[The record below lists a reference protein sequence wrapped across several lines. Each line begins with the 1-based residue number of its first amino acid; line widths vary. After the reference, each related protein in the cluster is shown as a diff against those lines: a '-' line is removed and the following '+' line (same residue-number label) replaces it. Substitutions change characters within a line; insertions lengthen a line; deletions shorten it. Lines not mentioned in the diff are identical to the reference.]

1 MKNNFRHEVLL
12 TNTQVLRLRKAFANN
27 SSANIKLLK
36 TYLHK
41 IGQSGGI
48 LGRVLVP
55 LLNPRLPLMKNLIKF
70 LILLEI
76 FKSVLILLV
85 LTTPASATHAAIH
98 RKIFGPGT
106 TT

>member
-1 MKNNFRHEVLL
+1 MLL

-27 SSANIKLLK
+27 SSANVKLLK

-41 IGQSGGI
+41 IGQSGRF

-55 LLNPRLPLMKNLIKF
+55 LLNPRLPLMKNLIK
-70 LILLEI
+70 LIA
-76 FKSVLILLV
+76 KSVLILLV

-98 RKIFGPGT
+98 RKMDKQFLT
-106 TT
+106 KK

>member
-1 MKNNFRHEVLL
+1 MKNNFWHKVLL
-12 TNTQVLRLRKAFANN
+12 TNTQVLRLCKAFANN

-41 IGQSGGI
+41 IEQSVGF

-55 LLNPRLPLMKNLIKF
+55 LLNPRLPLMKNLIKP
-70 LILLEI
+70 IA
-76 FKSVLILLV
+76 KSVLILLV

-98 RKIFGPGT
+98 RKMFGPGT